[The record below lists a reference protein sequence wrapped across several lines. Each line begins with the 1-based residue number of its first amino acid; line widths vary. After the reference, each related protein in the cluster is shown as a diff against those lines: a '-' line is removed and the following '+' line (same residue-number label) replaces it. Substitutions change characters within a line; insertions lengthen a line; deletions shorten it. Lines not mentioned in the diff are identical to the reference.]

1 MRPYSSTSGSSA
13 GLPSTGAKPAARANR
28 RWRSRRGPHWFLAT
42 FFGFLVIAVSGVNLA
57 VLKAHQWRRYRPE
70 SEYDKK
76 MQNALAAYAAGRPI
90 TAIFAGDSTV
100 SVGIMPRVLG
110 PEYLNVAW
118 SGFDPSELQLLED
131 RLSGFSI
138 RPSVLFLGI
147 NPTFLSQN
155 EWGDTLSVPAGAAF
169 RDGITSFYDDTNSFK
184 PLVIMG
190 GLAALSN
197 RIVSPLDGRGQGREP
212 TFTRLIVESDGLL
225 VVDPEIRSP
234 VQTRDLRLP
243 YRSVNFRMI
252 EAFRRTLAS
261 RGTRVVWLFMPYA
274 AAFER
279 SLREGS
285 SSRAFLGLYRAEIKR
300 IFGDDVID
308 LGGAVPDEL
317 FRDEGHLTKAGARSL
332 TLKLAERITRF
343 RAPRT
348 APVPAEPSVARPAW

>member
-1 MRPYSSTSGSSA
+1 MRPSSSISGSRDA
-13 GLPSTGAKPAARANR
+13 LPAAGAKPPARADR
-28 RWRSRRGPHWFLAT
+28 RRRSRRGPHWFLAT
-42 FFGFLVIAVSGVNLA
+42 FFGILFVVVAGVNLA
-57 VLKAHQWRRYRPE
+57 VLKAHQWRRYRPQ

-76 MQNALAAYAAGRPI
+76 MQNAGAAYAAGRPI
-90 TAIFAGDSTV
+90 SAIFAGDSTV
-100 SVGIMPRVLG
+100 SVGIMPRLLG

-131 RLSGFSI
+131 RLSGFPI
-138 RPSVLFLGI
+138 KPSVVFLGI

-169 RDGITSFYDDTNSFK
+169 LDGITSFYDDTNSFK

-197 RIVSPLDGRGQGREP
+197 RMVSPLDGSGHGHEQ

-225 VVDPEIRSP
+225 VVDPEIRRP
-234 VQTRDLRLP
+234 VQTRDLKLP
-243 YRSVNFRMI
+243 YRSANFRMI
-252 EAFRRTLAS
+252 ETFRRTLAK

-279 SLREGS
+279 TLREGS
-285 SSRAFLGLYRAEIKR
+285 SSRAFLGRYQEEIKR
-300 IFGDDVID
+300 IFGEDVID
-308 LGGAVPDEL
+308 LSGAVPDES

-332 TLKLAERITRF
+332 TMKLAERLTRF
-343 RAPRT
+343 RAART
-348 APVPAEPSVARPAW
+348 VPVPAERAVARPAW

>member
-1 MRPYSSTSGSSA
+1 
-13 GLPSTGAKPAARANR
+13 L
-28 RWRSRRGPHWFLAT
+28 RSRRRPRRFLAT
-42 FFGFLVIAVSGVNLA
+42 FFGIVVVIFSAVNLA
-57 VLKAHQWRRYRPE
+57 VLKAHQWRRYRPQ

-90 TAIFAGDSTV
+90 TALFAGDSTV

-131 RLSGFSI
+131 RLCGFPV
-138 RPSVLFLGI
+138 RPSVVFLGI

-155 EWGDTLSVPAGAAF
+155 EWGDTLSVPPGAAF
-169 RDGITSFYDDTNSFK
+169 LDGITSFYDDTNSFK

-197 RIVSPLDGRGQGREP
+197 RFVSPLEGSDPGRQP
-212 TFTRLIVESDGLL
+212 TFTRLIVDADGLL
-225 VVDPEIRSP
+225 VVDPEIRRP
-234 VQTRDLRLP
+234 AQTRDLRLP
-243 YRSVNFRMI
+243 YRSANFRMI
-252 EAFRRTLAS
+252 DAFRKTMAK

-279 SLREGS
+279 SLRQGS
-285 SSRAFLGLYRAEIKR
+285 SSRAFLARYREQIGR

-308 LGGAVPDEL
+308 LAGEVPDEL

-332 TLKLAERITRF
+332 TVTLAKRITRF
-343 RAPRT
+343 RAVRS
-348 APVPAEPSVARPAW
+348 APAPAQP